1 MRRLFFLVLTVL
13 AVVYC
18 SGCAG
23 TVDKQNDAAK
33 KQSYVVQD
41 VRGKKLSFE
50 SKPQK
55 IISLYVYG
63 DEVLLGLV
71 DHKRIAGLSKW
82 VHDEDLAMGAKEAKY
97 VPQIA
102 ESNPEAILALKPD
115 LVLLPDSSKPEQIS
129 SLEDVGIKV
138 FVYPAASRLSNIP
151 KTIKAI
157 GGAVGEPE
165 QAEKLIA
172 EMQKKISAVEAK
184 VKKMQPEDR
193 KKGLLFLRFGAL
205 EAQIDLGIGAIGGK
219 GIIFNDIMT
228 AAGVE
233 DCYEAARH
241 TIADKPGTSR
251 ILSKEEVVQA
261 NPDYI
266 IIATWS
272 QGGAYKAGNAQL
284 EELYADPALATV
296 TAVKKK
302 QAIVIPQGYVN
313 CLSQHAAD
321 SVELLHEAVY
331 GK

>member
-1 MRRLFFLVLTVL
+1 MYDYR
-13 AVVYC
+13 
-18 SGCAG
+18 
-23 TVDKQNDAAK
+23 
-33 KQSYVVQD
+33 
-41 VRGKKLSFE
+41 
-50 SKPQK
+50 
-55 IISLYVYG
+55 
-63 DEVLLGLV
+63 
-71 DHKRIAGLSKW
+71 
-82 VHDEDLAMGAKEAKY
+82 
-97 VPQIA
+97 
-102 ESNPEAILALKPD
+102 
-115 LVLLPDSSKPEQIS
+115 
-129 SLEDVGIKV
+129 
-138 FVYPAASRLSNIP
+138 
-151 KTIKAI
+151 KAI
-157 GGAVGEPE
+157 CEDIRDYIKENYSFQELEKALEADKELDGDYKALDSETGKLYARLTEARLTKQ

-193 KKGLLFLRFGAL
+193 KKGLLFLRF
-205 EAQIDLGIGAIGGK
+205 GAIGGK

>member
-1 MRRLFFLVLTVL
+1 MRRLFFLILALL

-71 DHKRIAGLSKW
+71 DHKRIAG
-82 VHDEDLAMGAKEAKY
+82 
-97 VPQIA
+97 
-102 ESNPEAILALKPD
+102 
-115 LVLLPDSSKPEQIS
+115 SKPEQIS

-193 KKGLLFLRFGAL
+193 KKGLLFLRFGA
-205 EAQIDLGIGAIGGK
+205 IGGK

-266 IIATWS
+266 IIGTWS
-272 QGGAYKAGNAQL
+272 QGGAYKSGNAQL
-284 EELYADPALATV
+284 EELYSDPALATV

-313 CLSQHAAD
+313 CLSQHVAD

>member
-1 MRRLFFLVLTVL
+1 M
-13 AVVYC
+13 
-18 SGCAG
+18 
-23 TVDKQNDAAK
+23 
-33 KQSYVVQD
+33 
-41 VRGKKLSFE
+41 
-50 SKPQK
+50 
-55 IISLYVYG
+55 
-63 DEVLLGLV
+63 LLGLV

-82 VHDEDLAMGAKEAKY
+82 VHDEDLAMGAKEAKD
-97 VPQIA
+97 VTKIA

-157 GGAVGEPE
+157 GGAVGETE

-193 KKGLLFLRFGAL
+193 KKGLLFLRF
-205 EAQIDLGIGAIGGK
+205 GAIGGK

-251 ILSKEEVVQA
+251 ILSKEEVVKA

>member
-1 MRRLFFLVLTVL
+1 MRRLIFLILALL

-82 VHDEDLAMGAKEAKY
+82 VHDEDLAMGAKEAKD
-97 VPQIA
+97 VTKIA

-157 GGAVGEPE
+157 GGAVGESE

-172 EMQKKISAVEAK
+172 EMQKKSVRLKLRLKKCRLRIGKKDCSFCALVLSAA
-184 VKKMQPEDR
+184 
-193 KKGLLFLRFGAL
+193 KGLSL
-205 EAQIDLGIGAIGGK
+205 
-219 GIIFNDIMT
+219 
-228 AAGVE
+228 
-233 DCYEAARH
+233 
-241 TIADKPGTSR
+241 TIS
-251 ILSKEEVVQA
+251 
-261 NPDYI
+261 
-266 IIATWS
+266 
-272 QGGAYKAGNAQL
+272 
-284 EELYADPALATV
+284 
-296 TAVKKK
+296 
-302 QAIVIPQGYVN
+302 
-313 CLSQHAAD
+313 
-321 SVELLHEAVY
+321 
-331 GK
+331 

>member
-13 AVVYC
+13 TVVYC

-41 VRGKKLSFE
+41 VRGKKMSFE

-82 VHDEDLAMGAKEAKY
+82 VHDEDLAMGAKEAKD

-172 EMQKKISAVEAK
+172 EMQKKISAV
-184 VKKMQPEDR
+184 
-193 KKGLLFLRFGAL
+193 
-205 EAQIDLGIGAIGGK
+205 
-219 GIIFNDIMT
+219 
-228 AAGVE
+228 
-233 DCYEAARH
+233 
-241 TIADKPGTSR
+241 
-251 ILSKEEVVQA
+251 
-261 NPDYI
+261 
-266 IIATWS
+266 
-272 QGGAYKAGNAQL
+272 
-284 EELYADPALATV
+284 
-296 TAVKKK
+296 
-302 QAIVIPQGYVN
+302 
-313 CLSQHAAD
+313 
-321 SVELLHEAVY
+321 
-331 GK
+331 

>member
-82 VHDEDLAMGAKEAKY
+82 VHDEDLAMGAKEAKD
-97 VPQIA
+97 VTKIA

-184 VKKMQPEDR
+184 VKK
-193 KKGLLFLRFGAL
+193 
-205 EAQIDLGIGAIGGK
+205 
-219 GIIFNDIMT
+219 N
-228 AAGVE
+228 AA
-233 DCYEAARH
+233 
-241 TIADKPGTSR
+241 
-251 ILSKEEVVQA
+251 
-261 NPDYI
+261 
-266 IIATWS
+266 
-272 QGGAYKAGNAQL
+272 
-284 EELYADPALATV
+284 
-296 TAVKKK
+296 
-302 QAIVIPQGYVN
+302 
-313 CLSQHAAD
+313 
-321 SVELLHEAVY
+321 
-331 GK
+331 

>member
-1 MRRLFFLVLTVL
+1 MRRLFFLILALL

-41 VRGKKLSFE
+41 VRGKKISFAA
-50 SKPQK
+50 KPQR

-82 VHDEDLAMGAKEAKY
+82 VHDEDLAMGAKEAKD
-97 VPQIA
+97 VTKIA

-115 LVLLPDSSKPEQIS
+115 LVLLPDSTKPEQIS

-157 GGAVGEPE
+157 GSAVGEPE

-184 VKKMQPEDR
+184 VKKMQSEDR
-193 KKGLLFLRFGAL
+193 KKGLLFLRF
-205 EAQIDLGIGAIGGK
+205 GAIGGK

-266 IIATWS
+266 IIGTWS

-296 TAVKKK
+296 TAVRKK

>member
-18 SGCAG
+18 SGCAD

-82 VHDEDLAMGAKEAKY
+82 VHDEDLAMGAKEAKD
-97 VPQIA
+97 VTKIA

-138 FVYPAASRLSNIP
+138 FVYPAASQLSNIP

-157 GGAVGEPE
+157 GSAVGEPE
-165 QAEKLIA
+165 QADKLIT

-184 VKKMQPEDR
+184 VKKMQPE
-193 KKGLLFLRFGAL
+193 KKGLLFLRFGA
-205 EAQIDLGIGAIGGK
+205 IGGK
-219 GIIFNDIMT
+219 GTIFNDIMT

-284 EELYADPALATV
+284 EELYEDPALATV
-296 TAVKKK
+296 TAVKQK

>member
-1 MRRLFFLVLTVL
+1 MRRLFFLVLIVL

-23 TVDKQNDAAK
+23 NIDKQNGVAEK
-33 KQSYVVQD
+33 ESYVVQD
-41 VRGKKLSFE
+41 VRGKKLSFAA
-50 SKPQK
+50 KPQR

-82 VHDEDLAMGAKEAKY
+82 VYDDSLSMGTEEAKD

-115 LVLLPDSSKPEQIS
+115 LVLLPNSTKQEQIT

-151 KTIKAI
+151 DTIRAM
-157 GGAVGEPE
+157 GDAVGERK

-172 EMQKKISAVEAK
+172 AMQKKISAVEAK
-184 VKKMQPEDR
+184 VQKMQPENR
-193 KKGLLFLRFGAL
+193 KKGLLFLRF
-205 EAQIDLGIGAIGGK
+205 GAIGGK
-219 GIIFNDIMT
+219 GIIFNDIMI
-228 AAGVE
+228 AAGIE
-233 DCYEAARH
+233 DCYEEARNAL
-241 TIADKPGTSR
+241 ADKPGTSR

-266 IIATWS
+266 IIGTWS
-272 QGGAYKAGNAQL
+272 QGGAYKTGNAQL
-284 EELYADPALATV
+284 DELYSDPALATV

-302 QAIVIPQGYVN
+302 Q
-313 CLSQHAAD
+313 
-321 SVELLHEAVY
+321 LL
-331 GK
+331 

>member
-1 MRRLFFLVLTVL
+1 MRRLFFLVLIVL

-23 TVDKQNDAAK
+23 NIDKQNGVAEK
-33 KQSYVVQD
+33 ESYVVQD
-41 VRGKKLSFE
+41 VRGKKLSFAA
-50 SKPQK
+50 KPQR

-82 VHDEDLAMGAKEAKY
+82 VYDDSLSMGTEEAKD

-115 LVLLPDSSKPEQIS
+115 LVLLPNSTKQEQIT

-151 KTIKAI
+151 DTIRAM
-157 GGAVGEPE
+157 GDAVGERK

-172 EMQKKISAVEAK
+172 AMQKKISAVEAK
-184 VKKMQPEDR
+184 VQKMQPENR
-193 KKGLLFLRFGAL
+193 KKGLLFLRF
-205 EAQIDLGIGAIGGK
+205 GAIGGK
-219 GIIFNDIMT
+219 GIIFNDIMI
-228 AAGVE
+228 AAGIE
-233 DCYEAARH
+233 DCYEEARNAL
-241 TIADKPGTSR
+241 ADKPGTSR

-266 IIATWS
+266 IIGTWS
-272 QGGAYKAGNAQL
+272 QGGAYKTGNAQL
-284 EELYADPALATV
+284 DELYSDPALATV

-302 QAIVIPQGYVN
+302 QAIIIPQGYVN
-313 CLSQHAAD
+313 CLSHHAAD

>member
-1 MRRLFFLVLTVL
+1 M
-13 AVVYC
+13 
-18 SGCAG
+18 
-23 TVDKQNDAAK
+23 
-33 KQSYVVQD
+33 
-41 VRGKKLSFE
+41 
-50 SKPQK
+50 
-55 IISLYVYG
+55 
-63 DEVLLGLV
+63 LLGLV

-82 VHDEDLAMGAKEAKY
+82 VHDEDLAMGAKEAKD
-97 VPQIA
+97 VTKIA

-157 GGAVGEPE
+157 GGAVGETE

-193 KKGLLFLRFGAL
+193 KKGLLFLRF
-205 EAQIDLGIGAIGGK
+205 GAIGGK